1 MRILRI
7 YGLRRR
13 LALLCIE
20 TDSIRYLNNSMSTG
34 NLWQLLGIIR
44 ITIANVW

>member
-20 TDSIRYLNNSMSTG
+20 TDSIRYLNNSMG
-34 NLWQLLGIIR
+34 ANLWQLLGIIR